1 MSRKLSINGDG
12 RAIAA
17 RIARLESFTTYGNMH
32 GERIERAAGRD
43 YPYSSGWLRGT
54 ARDRWQADTQTID
67 YVVWSY
73 STPILWH
80 AADGW
85 VRIGHSFSAAS
96 SKHQGRA
103 AMYRYAGTALN
114 DPWYGGPVAGFDTR
128 ETLLQVS
135 YGLSDAQLRMLN
147 SIGACGEGS
156 GVSPVRTRDITG
168 QASRTLTVLYRLGLV
183 ESDAMGRLAVTAKG
197 REVWS

>member
-1 MSRKLSINGDG
+1 MARKLSINGDG

-17 RIARLESFTTYGNMH
+17 RIARLESFTTHGNMH
-32 GERIERAAGRD
+32 GVRVTPNLAWLGGG
-43 YPYSSGWLRGT
+43 GWLRGT
-54 ARDRWQADTQTID
+54 ARDRWQADRDTID

-73 STPILWH
+73 DTPILWH

-96 SKHQGRA
+96 SKHQSRA
-103 AMYRYAGTALN
+103 AMYRYAGTAT
-114 DPWYGGPVAGFDTR
+114 DSWYGGPVAGFDTR

-135 YGLSDAQLRMLN
+135 YRLSDAQLRLFN

-156 GVSPVRTRDITG
+156 GVTPVRTRDITG
-168 QASRTLTVLYRLGLV
+168 QASRTLAVLYRLGLV
-183 ESDAMGRLAVTAKG
+183 ESDAAGVITITAAG
-197 REVWS
+197 AEVWA

>member
-17 RIARLESFTTYGNMH
+17 RIARLESFTTHGNMF
-32 GERIERAAGRD
+32 GERIERAAGM
-43 YPYSSGWLRGT
+43 YATSYSGWLRGS
-54 ARDRWQADTQTID
+54 AYDRWQADRETID

-96 SKHQGRA
+96 SKHQSRA
-103 AMYRYAGTALN
+103 AMYSYAGTAT
-114 DPWYGGPVAGFDTR
+114 DGWYGGPVAGFDTR
-128 ETLLQVS
+128 ETVLQVS
-135 YGLSDAQLRMLN
+135 YGLSDAQYALFRRIDNQTM
-147 SIGACGEGS
+147 
-156 GVSPVRTRDITG
+156 PVRTRDITG

-183 ESDAMGRLAVTAKG
+183 EDTGTRLVVTAKG

>member
-1 MSRKLSINGDG
+1 MTRKLSINGDG

-17 RIARLESFTTYGNMH
+17 RIARLESFNTHGNMH
-32 GERIERAAGRD
+32 GERVESTPLLRMVASSYAGR
-43 YPYSSGWLRGT
+43 LRGS
-54 ARDRWQADTQTID
+54 ALDRWRADAETID

-103 AMYRYAGTALN
+103 AMYSYYLPA
-114 DPWYGGPVAGFDTR
+114 DTR

-135 YGLSDAQLRMLN
+135 YGLSDAQLRLLN

-156 GVSPVRTRDITG
+156 GVSPVHTRDITG
-168 QASRTLTVLYRLGLV
+168 QASRTLAVLYRLGLV
-183 ESDAMGRLAVTAKG
+183 ESDAAGVLAVTAKG
-197 REVWS
+197 SEVCS